1 MKCFLTRFDCIK
13 TLLEKCINYYYTLA
27 KANKDIK
34 NDKTMNT
41 IKDISIHINT
51 IMNIEERN
59 KGYMINHKK
68 IKRLISAIG
77 LYGVTPKAKE

>member
-1 MKCFLTRFDCIK
+1 
-13 TLLEKCINYYYTLA
+13 
-27 KANKDIK
+27 
-34 NDKTMNT
+34 MNT